1 MRINRNVAVG
11 ASVLIAGSVVAGL
24 ALAQPGER
32 RRDQDRRRDQ
42 QQQRDPAAV
51 QQPSFDEMMAEW
63 AKYAEPGEQHKL
75 LEPTIGTFT
84 VNGKMWPEPG
94 ASEPIMMGGESVT
107 RWVLGGRFAMTHYK
121 SEFMGQP
128 FEGMGMLGF
137 DRYTQQYRSY
147 WWDTFGTMTYETT
160 GSVSPDGKTFVF
172 HGSMLDPAQGGAVV
186 RTRDIIRVVDNNTH
200 TMEMHHTLPD
210 GSWMKVMEITYT
222 RK

>member
-11 ASVLIAGSVVAGL
+11 ASALIAGSVLAGL
-24 ALAQPGER
+24 ALAQPSER

-42 QQQRDPAAV
+42 QQQRDPAAA
-51 QQPSFDEMMAEW
+51 QPSFDEIMAEW
-63 AKYAEPGEQHKL
+63 AKYAEPGEHHRL
-75 LEPTIGTFT
+75 LEPTIGTFA
-84 VNGKMWPEPG
+84 VSGKMWPEPG

-107 RWVLGGRFAMTHYK
+107 KWVLGGRFAMTHYNA
-121 SEFMGQP
+121 EFMGQP
-128 FEGMGMLGF
+128 FEGMGMVGF
-137 DRYTQQYRSY
+137 DRYTQRYQSY

-200 TMEMHHTLPD
+200 SMEMHHTLPD